1 MLSYRYERENIIIKS
16 DRSLSKS
23 DIDDMFVPVE
33 YTDVAFL
40 RVGNSIRYNNSIFQ
54 PIDFTGTVTY
64 SDKVRK
70 VYMNIVDGKFKP
82 SLKIPAIDFK
92 DTYYRTFF
100 FFDENNQLNNVHT
113 SSRDVEVYETYEK
126 KIKLEPM
133 NLAGTLMRTTSTVLL
148 NDEIFIPVK
157 PMFRVHKSGYKKE
170 HIFPHNGRYI
180 KEFDDFVKNWLKE
193 HEKDINRLEQTDYDI
208 MHFEYKLERKK
219 YAISV

>member
-40 RVGNSIRYNNSIFQ
+40 YLGNSVRYDNLIFQ
-54 PIDFTGTVTY
+54 PVDFTGTMTY
-64 SDKVRK
+64 SHKNRK
-70 VYMNIVDGKFKP
+70 VYMNIMDGKFKP

-92 DTYYRTFF
+92 DDYRRTFF
-100 FFDENNQLNNVHT
+100 FFDEDNQLNNVHNST
-113 SSRDVEVYETYEK
+113 RDVDNYESFEK
-126 KIKLEPM
+126 KIKLEPVK
-133 NLAGTLMRTTSTVLL
+133 LDGTLMRSTCTVLL

-157 PMFRVHKSGYKKE
+157 PMFRVHKSGNKKE
-170 HIFPHNGRYI
+170 HIFPYNGRYI